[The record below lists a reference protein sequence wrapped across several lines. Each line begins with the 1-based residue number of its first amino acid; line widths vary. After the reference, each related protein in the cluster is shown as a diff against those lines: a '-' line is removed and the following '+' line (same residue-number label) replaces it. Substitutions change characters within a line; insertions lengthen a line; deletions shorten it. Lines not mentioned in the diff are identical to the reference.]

1 MTAVNDRLV
10 AGRTVFSV
18 EFFPPHDAAQ
28 ERRLW
33 RSIHEL
39 EPLDPAY
46 VSVTSRAGGSAR
58 DRTARTTAR
67 IARDTTLLPVAHL
80 SAVDHSTAELRHLV
94 GAHASD
100 GIGNFLA
107 VRGDPPTGPSGEWTP
122 HPSGVQHAAELVR
135 LVREFGDFSVGVAAF
150 PYMHP
155 RSPDVETDTAHLVN
169 KIRTGADF
177 AVSQLFLEPDYY
189 LRLRDR
195 MALRGCHVPLLAGV
209 MPITSPRLL
218 DKYVELT
225 GVRAPQHVVDLLE
238 PLRDEPTAF
247 REAGIS
253 LITRMCERLMR
264 EDVPALHFHSFNR
277 SAATREIVQ
286 NLGLARTGEP
296 APTG

>member
-28 ERRLW
+28 QRRLW
-33 RSIHEL
+33 RSIREL

-46 VSVTSRAGGSAR
+46 VSVTSGAGGSSR

-67 IARDTTLLPVAHL
+67 IARDTSLLPVAHL
-80 SAVDHSTAELRHLV
+80 NAVDNSTAELHHLI
-94 GAHASD
+94 GAHAAD

-122 HPSGVQHAAELVR
+122 HPRGVQHAAELVR
-135 LVREFGDFSVGVAAF
+135 MVREFGDFSVGVAAF

-155 RSPDVETDTAHLVN
+155 NSPDVETDTARLVN
-169 KIRTGADF
+169 KVRSGADF
-177 AVSQLFLEPDYY
+177 AVSQLFLDPDYY

-209 MPITSPRLL
+209 MPITTPRLL

-225 GVRAPQHVVDLLE
+225 GVRAPQHVADQLE
-238 PLRDEPTAF
+238 PLREDPAAF
-247 REAGIS
+247 REAGLS
-253 LITRMCERLMR
+253 LITRLCERLID

-286 NLGLARTGEP
+286 HLGLARAGAP
-296 APTG
+296 APTS